1 MKFVFVASK
10 LMKAKEVIEVCN
22 ERFSEEGEIA
32 LAKAELQV
40 KARLGL
46 EHRKKQQAPTLTA

>member
-1 MKFVFVASK
+1 MKYLFTASR

-46 EHRKKQQAPTLTA
+46 EQRKKQQAPTLTA

>member
-1 MKFVFVASK
+1 MKFVFVASR

-32 LAKAELQV
+32 LAQTETQLKS
-40 KARLGL
+40 RMGL
-46 EHRKKQQAPTLTA
+46 EQRKKQQAPTLTA

>member
-1 MKFVFVASK
+1 MKFVFVASR

-32 LAKAELQV
+32 LAQIETQLKSRMDFEQI
-40 KARLGL
+40 
-46 EHRKKQQAPTLTA
+46 KKQQAPTLTA